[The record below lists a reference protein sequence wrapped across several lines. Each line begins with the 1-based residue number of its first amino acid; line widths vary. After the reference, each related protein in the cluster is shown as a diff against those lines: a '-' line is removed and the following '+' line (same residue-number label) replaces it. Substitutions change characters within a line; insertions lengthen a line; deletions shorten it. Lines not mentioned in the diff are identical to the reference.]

1 MSMDRYRADDG
12 DNDMA
17 LMEGDCGHGGDVYDH
32 DDDYDDAVDKMTMI
46 LRVLQISP

>member
-17 LMEGDCGHGGDVYDH
+17 LMEREIV
-32 DDDYDDAVDKMTMI
+32 AMVVMSTIMMMTTMMLLI
-46 LRVLQISP
+46 R